1 MELTNKM
8 SIHLTLEDN
17 KIKELSDKQLSQQSQ
32 IHAYRDLQT
41 VAGKSLQE
49 LCKQNA
55 NLLVFP
61 DCLKSGDDKIEE
73 LSICELA
80 GSPKY
85 SDESKIEN
93 VDNVKIKT
101 GNLMG
106 FIGFGGKD
114 NHGTLVEIRSRFT
127 KNNGQD
133 HFLHYMLEKVFRI
146 NLFNLNYSHSR
157 NDGLDLLYLVFPYF
171 LKKALRQGLLRK
183 YQTYKR
189 NDSAVK
195 GVIDISRH
203 IKYNTP
209 FNGKIAYNYREY
221 SADNHVTQLIRH
233 TIEFLKQK
241 PIGKNILSN
250 DSDIIFAVKQITEVT
265 QETYSFHAREKIIH
279 KNLKGENHPYYSDYK
294 PLQKLCVMILN
305 HSKMQYSQSNSP
317 VYGILFDGAWLW
329 EEYLATILC
338 DPKLAEKQFL
348 HPTNKDRKGGIRLFD
363 NSKNDDAENTFSKC
377 YRRIYPDFYRENTK
391 PGNDDFLKNDGVILD
406 AKYKQLEKGLVRDD
420 LYQIISYMHT
430 MKIPTGGF
438 IYPLPFSSTV
448 LTDRSSA
455 TLTERS
461 DEDETRL
468 LSDVEVKNYKLAN
481 DTGTVSTIAFPIP
494 QHAENYKE
502 FVEMMKKSESNLLEK
517 MRQNKL

>member
-1 MELTNKM
+1 
-8 SIHLTLEDN
+8 
-17 KIKELSDKQLSQQSQ
+17 
-32 IHAYRDLQT
+32 
-41 VAGKSLQE
+41 
-49 LCKQNA
+49 
-55 NLLVFP
+55 
-61 DCLKSGDDKIEE
+61 
-73 LSICELA
+73 
-80 GSPKY
+80 
-85 SDESKIEN
+85 
-93 VDNVKIKT
+93 
-101 GNLMG
+101 
-106 FIGFGGKD
+106 
-114 NHGTLVEIRSRFT
+114 
-127 KNNGQD
+127 
-133 HFLHYMLEKVFRI
+133 MLEKVFRI

-250 DSDIIFAVKQITEVT
+250 DSDTVLAVKQITEVT

-305 HSKMQYSQSNSP
+305 HSRMQYSQSNSP

-329 EEYLATILC
+329 EEYLATILK
-338 DPKLAEKQFL
+338 PVGFE
-348 HPTNKDRKGGIRLFD
+348 HPENKTGKGGIKLFD
-363 NSKNDDAENTFSKC
+363 NSKNDDAEIAFSKC

-391 PGNDDFLKNDGVILD
+391 SENDDFLKNDGVILD

-438 IYPLPFSSTV
+438 IYPLPFSSAV
-448 LTDRSSA
+448 LTDRSSI
-455 TLTERS
+455 TLTDRS
-461 DEDETRL
+461 DEDETLLPSEVKTRL

-502 FVEMMKKSESNLLEK
+502 FVETMKESESNLLEK